1 MNEKDDEGKNGEGRN
16 NEGRNNEG
24 RNEETVREKKK
35 KNRSLDSNKCG
46 SISEARSEAIS
57 RASRIIVI
65 EVHYPTYCPPSCPPY
80 QISRKISVY

>member
-35 KNRSLDSNKCG
+35 KSEFGFKQVRLNKRG
-46 SISEARSEAIS
+46 KKRGN
-57 RASRIIVI
+57 
-65 EVHYPTYCPPSCPPY
+65 
-80 QISRKISVY
+80 K